1 MDAHHF
7 YEVSDQFFRLYEQG
21 EYQQAVELLEQRG
34 DQFSENECVI
44 LAWRSAMLARLG
56 RFDESVICLRQA
68 YDRGYWY
75 HEAALTQ
82 DPDFAGLQ
90 GDPGFT
96 EVVELH
102 AIRRQVETSR
112 IRPALSVITP
122 QGSGPFPCLMA
133 LHGNQSN
140 ITNSL
145 HFWEPAVGQGWLLAL
160 PQSSQPTWASGYA
173 SWDNIEQSMVEV
185 RDHLSEI
192 NRRYPV
198 NPACMVAGG
207 FSMGGQIALR
217 MALNPDLRLS
227 GALLVEAWIQE
238 EGLAEMV
245 QLAKRVS
252 QPAPRIYLVA
262 GENNTDFYHIAEE
275 IKNLLTA
282 YDIPCHI
289 EGSSGDRHQFPVDFP
304 QVLERAMKFICAG

>member
-1 MDAHHF
+1 MDADRF
-7 YEVSDQFFRLYEQG
+7 YGFSDQFFRLYEQG
-21 EYQQAVELLEQRG
+21 AYQQAVELLEQRG
-34 DQFSENECVI
+34 DQFPENECMI

-56 RFDESVICLRQA
+56 RFDEAVSCLRQA
-68 YDRGYWY
+68 YDRGHWY

-90 GDPGFT
+90 GDPKFT
-96 EVVELH
+96 EVVELF
-102 AIRRQVETSR
+102 AMRRQVETPR
-112 IRPALSVITP
+112 IRPALSVIAP
-122 QGSGPFPCLMA
+122 QGSGPFPCLIA

-160 PQSSQPTWASGYA
+160 PQSAQPTWASGYA
-173 SWDNIEQSMVEV
+173 SWDDIEQSMAEV

-217 MALNPDLRLS
+217 MALNPELHLS
-227 GALLVEAWIQE
+227 GALLVEAWMQE

-262 GENNTDFYHIAEE
+262 GEQNVDFYHMAEE
-275 IKNLLTA
+275 IKSLLTA
-282 YDIPCHI
+282 YDIPCQL
-289 EGSSGDRHQFPVDFP
+289 EGSSGDRHAFPVDFP
-304 QVLERAMKFICAG
+304 QVLDRAMKFICAG